1 MRCLPPVNSF
11 CWNLLGRWILLASH
25 AEPQTSDAGPQAVG
39 VVDYGDPDA
48 LKKAILQYEILGKPL
63 ALRDPS
69 EGFPSF

>member
-1 MRCLPPVNSF
+1 
-11 CWNLLGRWILLASH
+11 
-25 AEPQTSDAGPQAVG
+25 